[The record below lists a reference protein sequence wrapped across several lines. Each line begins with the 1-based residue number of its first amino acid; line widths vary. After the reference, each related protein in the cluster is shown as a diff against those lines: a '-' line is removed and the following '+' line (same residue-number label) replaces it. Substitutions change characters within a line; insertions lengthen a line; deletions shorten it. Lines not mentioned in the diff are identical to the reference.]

1 MHPLITAELARLRQ
15 QDLLRAA
22 ASIQPLARRRRV
34 RPRRS
39 AARQAAPARTSVAP
53 AIACGAGRPDDCPR
67 HPAVHAGL
75 AGGRG
80 RGD

>member
-1 MHPLITAELARLRQ
+1 MHPLITAELVRLRQ
-15 QDLLRAA
+15 QNLLLVA
-22 ASIQPLARRRRV
+22 ASIHFRARRRRV
-34 RPRRS
+34 RRGRS

-75 AGGRG
+75 AG
-80 RGD
+80 